1 MVHEILTPLTKDII
15 ETLKA
20 GDMVNISGT
29 IYTAR
34 DAAHKRII
42 ALLEEG
48 KPLPFDVKD
57 QIIYYVGP
65 CPSPLGKPIGSCGPT
80 TSGRMDLYTPRL
92 IELGLS
98 GMIGKGLRGQN
109 VISSMVKHKAVYF
122 GAIGGVAA
130 LIAGTIVS
138 QEVICFPELG
148 PEAVRKLTVKNFPAI
163 VVIDSMGNNL
173 YDIGKSKFRIG

>member
-1 MVHEILTPLTKDII
+1 MVLDITTPLTK
-15 ETLKA
+15 ETIQTLHA

-29 IYTAR
+29 IFTAR

-42 ALLEEG
+42 ELLNEG
-48 KPLPFDVKD
+48 SELPFDIKD

-65 CPSPLGKPIGSCGPT
+65 CPAPAGKPIGSCGPT
-80 TSGRMDLYTPRL
+80 TSGRMDLYTPKL
-92 IELGLS
+92 IELGLG
-98 GMIGKGLRGQN
+98 GMIGKGLRNQA
-109 VISSMVKHKAVYF
+109 VVDAMIKHKSVYF

-130 LIAGTIVS
+130 LIAGTIIS

-163 VVIDSMGNNL
+163 VVIDSAGNNL
-173 YDIGKSKFRIG
+173 YEIGKSKFRIG